1 MIITCIVVPWRHLL
15 SKWHWQSTLT
25 ILLTTW
31 MHVQKCGYCLFN
43 FSAGVTVCIL
53 DLILFYM
60 GNRNRFETKGNLF
73 SSSKHKIIDRLVL
86 SLTNKWVLEVAEL
99 MGSWLILRDV
109 LTDILGDV
117 LLNVLRNI
125 SVNVLRNVLTNVLKN
140 VLTPILKNIQTNLLK
155 NFQNLHTNV
164 LEVHKTWSH
173 SRPQN

>member
-73 SSSKHKIIDRLVL
+73 SSSKHKIIEIDLFSR
-86 SLTNKWVLEVAEL
+86 W
-99 MGSWLILRDV
+99 
-109 LTDILGDV
+109 
-117 LLNVLRNI
+117 
-125 SVNVLRNVLTNVLKN
+125 
-140 VLTPILKNIQTNLLK
+140 QTNGQSCSNGPLLTVVVRRELLK
-155 NFQNLHTNV
+155 RHKGSFLATFRKSTDEPTNQW
-164 LEVHKTWSH
+164 TDPPSH
-173 SRPQN
+173 RVVAHD